1 MNTIQRR
8 LFGAFVRAGGDLS
21 EDAEVERFIRYVEST
36 LVLLPPRIREAV
48 ELTWRAPDH
57 VSYDGVAAQLSVREG
72 MPVRATALRQRV
84 SRGARL
90 LEDAVRQRQWQRP
103 PLRAGA
109 SRGSPSD
116 VPGAHRQLAAARQ
129 PSPWRAAPPQR
140 TRSE

>member
-90 LEDAVRQRQWQRP
+90 LEDAVRQRQWQPP
-103 PLRAGA
+103 PLPLLQLGA
-109 SRGSPSD
+109 RP
-116 VPGAHRQLAAARQ
+116 AMCLARIGNAPRQ

-140 TRSE
+140 TRGER